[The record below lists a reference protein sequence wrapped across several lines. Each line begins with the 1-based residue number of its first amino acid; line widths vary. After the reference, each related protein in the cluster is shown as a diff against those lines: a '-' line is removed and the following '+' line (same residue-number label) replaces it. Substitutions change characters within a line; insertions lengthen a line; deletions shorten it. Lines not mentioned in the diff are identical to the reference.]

1 MCDSDDFD
9 WNDAGPAGGEDGGS
23 AEFSVG
29 GCLFVVILAIAFIVF
44 GFWFLGK
51 YAIYT

>member
-1 MCDSDDFD
+1 MFDSDDFD
-9 WNDAGPAGGEDGGS
+9 WGEAGPAGSEDGGS
-23 AEFSVG
+23 PELSAG
-29 GCLFVVILAIAFIVF
+29 GCLFLVILAIAFIIF